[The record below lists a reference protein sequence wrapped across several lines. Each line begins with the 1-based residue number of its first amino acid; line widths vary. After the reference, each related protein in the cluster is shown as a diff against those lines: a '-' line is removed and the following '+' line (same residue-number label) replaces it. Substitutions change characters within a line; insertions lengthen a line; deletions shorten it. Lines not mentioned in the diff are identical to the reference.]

1 MKLFSVVLIA
11 LALASCGLMPDKF
24 DAAEYSALVRVAVI
38 AENAKDC
45 DSFDINTAWINSAFL
60 EKYAENTMNE
70 NTHKIY
76 AELNDLVTELKNRE
90 NPSVGYC
97 VVKWRNIS
105 YVSEKA
111 LSMSGSRM
119 K

>member
-1 MKLFSVVLIA
+1 MKLLSVVI
-11 LALASCGLMPDKF
+11 LASLLTACGLIPDKF
-24 DAAEYSALVRVAVI
+24 DSAEYSAIVRVAVI
-38 AENAKDC
+38 AENANI
-45 DSFDINTAWINSAFL
+45 STAWLDAAFL

-76 AELNDLVTELKNRE
+76 EQLFAQVTELKDRE
-90 NPSVGYC
+90 DPSVGYC
-97 VVKWRNIS
+97 VVKWKNIS
-105 YVSEKA
+105 KISEEI

>member
-1 MKLFSVVLIA
+1 MKLLSVVI
-11 LALASCGLMPDKF
+11 LASLLTACGLIPDKF
-24 DAAEYSALVRVAVI
+24 DSAEYSAIVRVAVI
-38 AENAKDC
+38 AENAKGC
-45 DSFDINTAWINSAFL
+45 DSYDISTAWLDAAFL

-76 AELNDLVTELKNRE
+76 EQLLAQVTELKDRE
-90 NPSVGYC
+90 DPSVGYC
-97 VVKWRNIS
+97 VVKWKNIS
-105 YVSEKA
+105 KISEEI